1 MTSVVEMIA
10 LEALVQRDRKG
21 QPTHKQEMFSKSL
34 RTARG
39 AKEDSVKEKRR
50 RHVNACVV

>member
-1 MTSVVEMIA
+1 MMSVVEMIA
-10 LEALVQRDRKG
+10 LEALGQRDRKG
-21 QPTHKQEMFSKSL
+21 QPTHKQEMFPKSL